1 MKLQVTINNFKSIS
15 SVDVNLK
22 EGLNVLIGP
31 NGSGKTCLLTS
42 LKFLRDLFLF
52 GAAQAMAKNGGAR
65 RIYRRGTKTISF
77 LISHDYG
84 SRLYRR
90 RKRPCQ
96 FNWEMRISQTGRGG
110 IVNIEYEKANIVASV
125 NGKDKILFEVTIDR
139 TRPRNIR
146 PKIFLCDVNQFGRD
160 LFSAWERRYEGKR
173 KEKIYDIFSNKTL
186 RYLSA
191 QLRRAPDESVFPLLA
206 RFDRELDNL
215 YSYFSY
221 MNEYNIAPD
230 IARQSTEQ
238 LPFAQMQPN
247 GAAVSEVIHALVKK
261 DFQRIEL
268 ARYYRIPRYT
278 GYESWDWE
286 FQPYRHFSP
295 YYLPRFLRYRE
306 DDERKTLRRALENI
320 NKELSAAVKPIEGVN
335 VDTDPTNGRRF
346 VVFRAGE
353 QIFVPEEVS
362 DGTIK
367 WLCILVSIFV
377 PFSSVYIL
385 EEPENFLHPWM
396 QQRLIQMMREHSKSN
411 HTVFILASHSSTV
424 LNATTPDEVMVVSST
439 DDGTKI
445 AEIEDKEALEQT
457 LAKSNFHLGDYWV
470 SGALGGVP

>member
-15 SVDVNLK
+15 SVDLNLK

-42 LKFLRDLFLF
+42 LKFLKDLFLF
-52 GAAQAMAKNGGAR
+52 GSAQAMAKNGGAK

-90 RKRPCQ
+90 RKRTCQ
-96 FNWEMRISQTGRGG
+96 FNWEIRISQTGRGG
-110 IVNIEYEKANIVASV
+110 IANVVYEKASIVASIE
-125 NGKDKILFEVTIDR
+125 GKDKILFEVTVDR
-139 TRPRNIR
+139 SRLSHIR
-146 PKIFLCDVNQFGRD
+146 PKVFLCDFNQFGRD
-160 LFSAWERRYEGKR
+160 LFSMWERSFAGDKK
-173 KEKIYDIFSNKTL
+173 KEIYDTFSNRILKD
-186 RYLSA
+186 LSK
-191 QLRRAPDESVFPLLA
+191 QLRHTTDESVFPRLA
-206 RFDRELDNL
+206 RFDRELENL
-215 YSYFSY
+215 YSIFLY

-247 GAAVSEVIHALVKK
+247 GAAVSEVIHALVNKN
-261 DFQRIEL
+261 FQRIEL
-268 ARYYRIPRYT
+268 GKYYGIPRYA
-278 GYESWDWE
+278 GYEFRDRE
-286 FQPYRHFSP
+286 FEPYM
-295 YYLPRFLRYRE
+295 YYALYHRPRFFRYGE
-306 DDERKTLRRALENI
+306 DDERKTLLRALENI
-320 NKELSAAVKPIEGVN
+320 NKELSAAVKPIESVN

-353 QIFVPEEVS
+353 LTFVPEEVS

-396 QQRLIQMMREHSKSN
+396 QQRLIQMMRDHSKSN

-424 LNATTPDEVMVVSST
+424 LNATDPDEVIVVSST

-445 AEIEDKEALEQT
+445 AEIEDKEAIEQT
-457 LAKSNFHLGDYWV
+457 LAKSNFRLGDYWV

>member
-1 MKLQVTINNFKSIS
+1 VKLQVTINNFKSIS
-15 SVDVNLK
+15 SVDLNLK

-42 LKFLRDLFLF
+42 LKFLKDLFLF
-52 GAAQAMAKNGGAR
+52 GSAQAMARNGGAK
-65 RIYRRGTKTISF
+65 RIYRRGAKVISF
-77 LISHDYG
+77 LISQDYG
-84 SRLYRR
+84 DRLYRR

-96 FNWEMRISQTGRGG
+96 FNWEIRISQTGRGG
-110 IVNIEYEKANIVASV
+110 IANVVYEKASIVASIE
-125 NGKDKILFEVTIDR
+125 GKDKVLFEVIVDR
-139 TRPRNIR
+139 SRLSRIR
-146 PKIFLCDVNQFGRD
+146 PKVFLCDFNQFGRD
-160 LFSAWERRYEGKR
+160 LFSIWERIFAGDKK
-173 KEKIYDIFSNKTL
+173 KEIYDAFCSRILKE
-186 RYLSA
+186 LSK
-191 QLRRAPDESVFPLLA
+191 QLRNTTDESVFPRLA
-206 RFDRELDNL
+206 RFDRELESL
-215 YSYFSY
+215 YSIFLY

-247 GAAVSEVIHALVKK
+247 GAAVSEVIHALVNKNLE
-261 DFQRIEL
+261 RIEL
-268 ARYYRIPRYT
+268 GRYYGIPRYA
-278 GYESWDWE
+278 GYEFGRRE
-286 FQPYRHFSP
+286 FEPYI
-295 YYLPRFLRYRE
+295 YYNLYRQPRFFRYGE
-306 DDERKTLRRALENI
+306 DDERKTLLRALENI
-320 NKELSAAVKPIEGVN
+320 NKELSAAVKPIESVN

-353 QIFVPEEVS
+353 QTFVPEEVS

-396 QQRLIQMMREHSKSN
+396 QQRLIQMMRDHSKSN

-424 LNATTPDEVMVVSST
+424 LNATAPDEVIVVSST

-445 AEIEDKEALEQT
+445 AEIEDKEAIEKT
-457 LAKSNFHLGDYWV
+457 LAKSNFRLGDYWV